1 MRILIF
7 LLPFICFSQN
17 SIFKDSLILINLDE
31 NQLVNEIKIE
41 DLESIKLK
49 EDYYFIDD
57 KGGNVFVLK
66 DLKLNQIDNSYRHR
80 MQVGSNIFTYNDTI
94 FRHGGYGFWET
105 RSLLTYYDFSTN
117 EWENLKSKNEGVK
130 KISHLSSTKS
140 GKSIFFGGYQKYP
153 KKGVNNDKSNSVY
166 LFDFTERKWTN
177 LGNSKYHFST
187 QDIVINVGEYEKL
200 ISKNDTLFLINPF
213 INKINFY
220 KVNPILYSTISN
232 RQLSPYYKDSIFYL
246 INKVNPLQKTYKI
259 NKRPYEEVLFYK
271 IGEADFIKKNNRYIF
286 LFVLLSFFALC
297 FIIYK
302 YFIKFKSKDKILKLV
317 NDILIY
323 KGRKVKIN
331 NYETSILNLLF
342 NNSEIKI
349 NSLLN
354 LLGNEKLN
362 YNHQLRIASQTIN
375 DLNNKITVFMDL
387 ESSFIILSKSDLDKR
402 IKIYKLND
410 NVRIKIS

>member
-1 MRILIF
+1 MIL
-7 LLPFICFSQN
+7 Q
-17 SIFKDSLILINLDE
+17 K
-31 NQLVNEIKIE
+31 
-41 DLESIKLK
+41 ESGL
-49 EDYYFIDD
+49 
-57 KGGNVFVLK
+57 
-66 DLKLNQIDNSYRHR
+66 
-80 MQVGSNIFTYNDTI
+80 
-94 FRHGGYGFWET
+94 
-105 RSLLTYYDFSTN
+105 
-117 EWENLKSKNEGVK
+117 
-130 KISHLSSTKS
+130 
-140 GKSIFFGGYQKYP
+140 
-153 KKGVNNDKSNSVY
+153 
-166 LFDFTERKWTN
+166 

-354 LLGNEKLN
+354 LLDNEKLN

-410 NVRIKIS
+410 NVRIRIS